1 MTSLMLFQITSL
13 MVMLYSIKIK
23 MYKNNVVG
31 FMTILIVFLSIVL
44 AYFNVQFYEDV
55 HYLLISLL
63 LIFIAIYHTYKVWKR
78 SCKNSCDIDALEGI
92 EC

>member
-1 MTSLMLFQITSL
+1 MSSLMIFQVTAL
-13 MVMLYSIKIK
+13 MIFLYSLKIK
-23 MYKNNVVG
+23 MYKNNMVG
-31 FMTILIVFLSIVL
+31 FITISTIFVSIIF
-44 AYFNVQFYEDV
+44 AYFDFAKYEDM

-78 SCKNSCDIDALEGI
+78 SCKTNSMDVFEGF

>member
-31 FMTILIVFLSIVL
+31 FATITIVFSSIAL
-44 AYFNVQFYEDV
+44 AYFNVTFYEDV

-78 SCKNSCDIDALEGI
+78 SCKNSCDIDNLEGL

>member
-1 MTSLMLFQITSL
+1 MTSLILFQITSL

-31 FMTILIVFLSIVL
+31 FSTITIVFMSIVL
-44 AYFNVQFYEDV
+44 AYFNVHYYEDV
-55 HYLLISLL
+55 HYLLISFL

-78 SCKNSCDIDALEGI
+78 NFKNTNDKDTLQGLE
-92 EC
+92 C